1 MIAKRKIKQTNI
13 LAYAVKSDD
22 GKNQVSNYPAYAVT
36 GDDSK
41 KKDQTNQY
49 PCLCCKKR

>member
-1 MIAKRKIKQTNI
+1 MM
-13 LAYAVKSDD
+13 VKT
-22 GKNQVSNYPAYAVT
+22 KVSNYPAYAVT